1 MPVIVPVKRIQTL
14 KLAKRQNCYYFLG
27 MCNNFHICLNRF
39 FIATLFLAAFICPDI
54 QAIAA
59 QSGHKPQE
67 NSSVAIAPPHV
78 RIHEGKRKLPGKH
91 DTSLPGHALGMREA
105 VERAL
110 GNNPSLGASEAQ
122 GKASEE
128 ARKSA
133 RGAFGPRLGMS
144 YSALKQEIKS
154 EPSTSRPP
162 ELGSWSWGVEVSQTV
177 FQGFRLLNN
186 YQKAALQA
194 DSDKASLRNAELSL
208 TEQVQS
214 EFLACLAA
222 EETVRSETDSLARLK
237 DQLRI
242 TRAFYEVGLRPRL
255 DVLQAEVDV
264 SQAENVLIQAEN
276 SLATSLAKLNTLLG
290 LPAASSVSYVGRLAH
305 VPFKYTMEGCLK
317 KAYAQRPDLYMAAKA
332 VEIAKKDQKLVQSD
346 YYPQI
351 EAYYN
356 ITQRGNTPDLQM
368 AGDYGSR
375 STTWEIGARA
385 TWNVFQ
391 WGVTYY
397 DDKRAGWQVTRMR
410 YEEEDLKLNVGY
422 EIKSRFLAVRE
433 AEKRILVAEKGIS
446 QAQEA
451 YEAALARYQEQV
463 GTNFDVLDASS
474 NLTRAQASLTS
485 ARADYLTALAQI
497 YVAMGEF
504 HPDLLIP

>member
-1 MPVIVPVKRIQTL
+1 MHNKYLIWISPFAISSL
-14 KLAKRQNCYYFLG
+14 
-27 MCNNFHICLNRF
+27 
-39 FIATLFLAAFICPDI
+39 LFSLILLLSCPA
-54 QAIAA
+54 QAA
-59 QSGHKPQE
+59 QEKGKSFNKNTIQNIKPLSKIHKAQRRKPGE
-67 NSSVAIAPPHV
+67 HDLSV
-78 RIHEGKRKLPGKH
+78 PGRPV
-91 DTSLPGHALGMREA
+91 TMLQA

-110 GNNPSLGASEAQ
+110 GNNPSLGSAESQSMSSEA
-122 GKASEE
+122 

-133 RGAFGPRLGMS
+133 RGAFGPKLGMS

-154 EPSTSRPP
+154 EPTSSRPP
-162 ELGSWSWGVEVSQTV
+162 EYGSWSWGVEVSQTV

-194 DSDKASLRNAELSL
+194 DSDKASLKNAELSL
-208 TEQVQS
+208 TEQVQA

-222 EETVRSETDSLARLK
+222 EETVLSERDSLARLRE
-237 DQLRI
+237 QLRI

-276 SLATSLAKLNTLLG
+276 TKATTLSRLNTLLG
-290 LPAASSVSYVGRLAH
+290 LPATSPVSYVGKLAY
-305 VPFKYTMEGCLK
+305 VPFKLSLDECLK
-317 KAYAQRPDLYMAAKA
+317 RAYDQRPDLYIASKA
-332 VEIAKKDQKLVQSD
+332 VEIARKDQRLAQSD

-368 AGDYGSR
+368 SGNYGSR
-375 STTWEIGARA
+375 SSTWEVGARA

-397 DDKRAGWQVTRMR
+397 DDQRAGWLVTKMR
-410 YEEEDLKLNVGY
+410 YEEENLKLNVGY
-422 EIKSRFLAVRE
+422 DIKSRFLAVRE
-433 AEKRILVAEKGIS
+433 AEKRIIVAEKGIS
-446 QAQEA
+446 QAREA
-451 YEAALARYQEQV
+451 YDAALARYQEQV

-485 ARADYLTALAQI
+485 ARADYLTALSQI
-497 YVAMGEF
+497 YVAMGEY
-504 HPDLLIP
+504 HPDLLKP